1 MGLETVESQYLEGR
15 SSLNCADNT
24 AAEIDTEVSV
34 NMLKECYE
42 EALAML
48 RENRDVMDQIAVH
61 LIEKETITGK
71 EFMKIYREAKGLPE
85 PEEKKDEIAVKEKSV
100 LTEETGETEKK
111 EEVHIPAQSG
121 FPTQAQQSAY
131 TAQQPQKPWRYAARV
146 RTGIQKPRH
155 KGRKLCSRIQNL
167 NPQQRNQ
174 DAQPQNGLAPAEP
187 AAALHRYRWTESAGN
202 GFSEYH
208 STTVLCTTSTGYG
221 FISESQPEETAQPPY
236 TGAQPEDNGSNQET
250 SRFGALW
257 DRTVNGDRNNNSH
270 NHGTD
275 GSFNSES
282 ERYNRSFRSDLR
294 ERILSAQFIE
304 GVHIEARRVLPFVD
318 IWQDS
323 QENCRKEKIEMP
335 DTKQELD
342 ENNESEVKEFDVKRS
357 LANFPKSPASI
368 SCTTLATP
376 FSMWEKPRIYIIVCG
391 LISKENIGREVQI
404 DKMVSLIAR
413 FEYIV
418 TDSELEALVLENNL
432 IKEYSPEIQY
442 TVKGRQDISLY

>member
-1 MGLETVESQYLEGR
+1 MIVGLLGGRAAEEIVFDTVTTGASNDIEKATGIARSMITRYGMSKKFGLMGLETVESQYLEGR

-24 AAEIDTEVSV
+24 AAEIDTEVM

-121 FPTQAQQSAY
+121 FPAQAQQSAY
-131 TAQQPQKPWRYAARV
+131 TAQQPQKPWSMPPAYDWNPEAKAQGQEAV
-146 RTGIQKPRH
+146 PPY
-155 KGRKLCSRIQNL
+155 QNL

-174 DAQPQNGLAPAEP
+174 DAQPQNGLAPQSQPPHCTDTDGQNPQEMDSQNTIAQQYFAP
-187 AAALHRYRWTESAGN
+187 QVQD
-202 GFSEYH
+202 
-208 STTVLCTTSTGYG
+208 TVS
-221 FISESQPEETAQPPY
+221 SPNPQPEETAQPPY

-270 NHGTD
+270 NH
-275 GSFNSES
+275 E
-282 ERYNRSFRSDLR
+282 NR
-294 ERILSAQFIE
+294 
-304 GVHIEARRVLPFVD
+304 
-318 IWQDS
+318 W
-323 QENCRKEKIEMP
+323 
-335 DTKQELD
+335 
-342 ENNESEVKEFDVKRS
+342 
-357 LANFPKSPASI
+357 
-368 SCTTLATP
+368 
-376 FSMWEKPRIYIIVCG
+376 
-391 LISKENIGREVQI
+391 
-404 DKMVSLIAR
+404 
-413 FEYIV
+413 
-418 TDSELEALVLENNL
+418 
-432 IKEYSPEIQY
+432 
-442 TVKGRQDISLY
+442 